1 MKKIW
6 QANVF
11 TAFPEAFPG
20 NLGVSRIGKSLQ
32 RGDWQL
38 NLIDLKQFPAKNDR
52 IDDTPCGGGPG
63 MVLSPITF
71 EKAFNSLP
79 KNAQMLRK
87 IYFSPRGRQ
96 LKQNDIEQISR
107 EDGVIMLCGRY
118 EGVDQRIIDA
128 YEMEEISIGDFVLL
142 GGEVAAMVI
151 IESCVRLLEGI
162 VGDCESIADDSFQN
176 FLLEH
181 DQFTKPQIFQNRS
194 VPKELLSG
202 NHEKIFEQRLNQSK
216 ILTSTRRPD
225 LWAKYVAEKMKN

>member
-6 QANVF
+6 RANVF

-20 NLGVSRIGKSLQ
+20 NLGVSTIGKSLR

-63 MVLSPITF
+63 MILSPITF
-71 EKAFNSLP
+71 EKALHSLP
-79 KNAQMLRK
+79 KNDQSLRK

-96 LKQNDIEQISR
+96 LSQCDIEKISH

-118 EGVDQRIIDA
+118 EGVDQRIIDI

-142 GGEVAAMVI
+142 GGEAVAMVI
-151 IESCVRLLEGI
+151 IESCVRLLDGI
-162 VGDCESIADDSFQN
+162 VGDNESITDDSFQN

-181 DQFTKPQIFQNRS
+181 DQYTKPQNFQGHM
-194 VPKELLSG
+194 VPEELLSG
-202 NHEKIFEQRLNQSK
+202 NHEKIFELRLDQSK

-225 LWAKYVAEKMKN
+225 LWAKFVANKMKI